1 MLQLALGPKEV
12 QAALSLKTI
21 KRARQLWDE
30 PGFPGFRDPIDG
42 ELVDADDLRTWWK
55 RRASAMLAEK
65 GLVNYDQKNACQ
77 ETAEAERGAPA
88 PERDQEGRQ
97 APGRLDYKE
106 ILLRAHDR
114 GSGAKVSRVHHPAT
128 SSRPS

>member
-30 PGFPGFRDPIDG
+30 PSFPGFRDPIDG
-42 ELVDADDLRTWWK
+42 ELVDADELRAWWK
-55 RRASAMLAEK
+55 SRASAKLAEK

-77 ETAEAERGAPA
+77 EKDEAERGAPT
-88 PERDQEGRQ
+88 PEGNQKGCD

-106 ILLRAHDR
+106 ILLRAHDTGR
-114 GSGAKVSRVHHPAT
+114 RAQVTRVCQPSSASRT
-128 SSRPS
+128 S